1 MITRTCG
8 TLTSQAKDMTQTPK
22 QVRANE
28 LTQDNSQTGEGNWS
42 SEEEVQEVSGQCIAA
57 PQLPETLLYTCYKQR
72 SDEFRRLFKEVPES
86 EKLIA
91 DYTCALQKDILLHGH
106 IYFTE
111 NCLCFYSKV
120 FRGTK
125 ITVNMQDIIL
135 MSREKTAKWIP
146 NAIQISTDS
155 KKFLFSSFSARGKS
169 YLSMFRL
176 WQNVLLDKKL
186 TKLELLQM
194 VKQHY
199 GNELGL
205 SHDEMESFQTP
216 VETVTPT
223 VPSLNM
229 RGEDNTGRPE
239 RPTSLRLPQGE
250 LNPHEATTPKGDD
263 TQSSAG
269 LQSMLSAN
277 GGDGTLSTPSHQRS
291 PNLSLNHSGSE
302 RVSKRSAL
310 SLDLNANEDQLSDN
324 SRSDSLEEV
333 EERETAS
340 PVSQG
345 RLFVNRVFHISA
357 EKMFDLL
364 FTDSSFV
371 RRFMDIRKIIGASST
386 SWQREASG
394 GMKRTLNYT
403 ITINNPLVGKFSTAT
418 ETQTLYKESR
428 EGQYYMI
435 DSEVYTHDVPYHD
448 YFYTQNRYCIIRNSK
463 HKCRLRIYT
472 DVKYKKQPWGLV
484 KSFITKN
491 SWSGLE
497 DYFRHLEAELLEEE
511 AELTQGSGDA
521 GKTGGLRRRRRTY
534 SRTLQEH
541 MKPGKQYSADSD
553 QQRAGTMG
561 AMDIKNTQHRQNI
574 TSIVFAMSLILFV
587 LVVLNLGLFF
597 KLWAMED
604 VAHRLYLNTKHR
616 MKEGVESSSLAPDLG
631 SRQGMPHRS
640 QEEAHLLRAVLQDSI
655 NLLEQLR
662 SSLVALQQNF
672 QAYNRSFSQF

>member
-1 MITRTCG
+1 
-8 TLTSQAKDMTQTPK
+8 MTQTPK
-22 QVRANE
+22 QVMGNE
-28 LTQDNSQTGEGNWS
+28 LTQDTSQSGEGRLTL
-42 SEEEVQEVSGQCIAA
+42 EEQEGLEVSGQCVTA
-57 PQLPETLLYTCYKQR
+57 PQSPEALLYTCYKQR
-72 SDEFRRLFKEVPES
+72 SDEFRKLFREMPES

-91 DYTCALQKDILLHGH
+91 DYTCALQKDILLQGR
-106 IYFTE
+106 IYITE
-111 NCLCFYSKV
+111 NCLCFYSHV

-125 ITVNMQDIIL
+125 IMVNMKDVTS
-135 MSREKTAKWIP
+135 MTREKTAKWIP
-146 NAIQISTDS
+146 NAIQINTNSE
-155 KKFLFSSFSARGKS
+155 KLLFCSFSAREKS
-169 YLSMFRL
+169 YLNMFRL
-176 WQNVLLDKKL
+176 WQNILMEKKL
-186 TKLELLQM
+186 TNSELLQI

-199 GNELGL
+199 GNDLGL
-205 SHDEMESFQTP
+205 SHDEMESFQTS
-216 VETVTPT
+216 VDSVT
-223 VPSLNM
+223 PSLNM
-229 RGEDNTGRPE
+229 RGEDHTGRPE

-250 LNPHEATTPKGDD
+250 MNSYEATTPQGDD
-263 TQSSAG
+263 TQSSVG

-277 GGDGTLSTPSHQRS
+277 GGDDTLSTPSHQRS
-291 PNLSLNHSGSE
+291 PNLSLNRSGSE
-302 RVSKRSAL
+302 RVSKRSSL

-333 EERETAS
+333 EECEK
-340 PVSQG
+340 VSQG

-357 EKMFDLL
+357 EKMFDML
-364 FTDSSFV
+364 FTDSNFL
-371 RRFMDIRKIIGASST
+371 RRFMHVRKITGASST
-386 SWQREASG
+386 PWQREASG

-403 ITINNPLVGKFSTAT
+403 ITISNPLVGKFSTAT
-418 ETQTLYKESR
+418 ENQTLYKESR

-435 DSEVYTHDVPYHD
+435 DAEVYTHDVPYHD

-497 DYFRHLEAELLEEE
+497 DYFKHLEAELLEEE

-534 SRTLQEH
+534 SRTLQDH

-553 QQRAGTMG
+553 QQRGSTIG
-561 AMDIKNTQHRQNI
+561 AMDIKNTPHRWNI
-574 TSIVFAMSLILFV
+574 TSIVTGMSLILFV

-604 VAHRLYLNTKHR
+604 VAHRMYLNTKHR
-616 MKEGVESSSLAPDLG
+616 MKERVESSLPPDLG
-631 SRQGMPHRS
+631 PRQGMPHRS
-640 QEEAHLLRAVLQDSI
+640 REEAHLLRAVLQDSI

-662 SSLVALQQNF
+662 SSLMVLQQSF
-672 QAYNRSFSQF
+672 QVYNRSSSQL

>member
-1 MITRTCG
+1 
-8 TLTSQAKDMTQTPK
+8 MTEIPK
-22 QVRANE
+22 QVTGNE
-28 LTQDNSQTGEGNWS
+28 LPQDSNQSGEVRCTLEEKEGPEVTGQ
-42 SEEEVQEVSGQCIAA
+42 VIAA
-57 PQLPETLLYTCYKQR
+57 PPQSTETLLYSSYKQR
-72 SDEFRRLFKEVPES
+72 SDEFRKLFREVPES

-91 DYTCALQKDILLHGH
+91 DYTCALQKDILLQGR
-106 IYFTE
+106 IYLTE
-111 NCLCFYSKV
+111 NCFCFYSHV

-125 ITVNMQDIIL
+125 IMVNMKDITS

-146 NAIQISTDS
+146 NAIQISTIS
-155 KKFLFSSFSARGKS
+155 EKLFFSSFSGREKS
-169 YLSMFRL
+169 YQSVFRL
-176 WQNVLLDKKL
+176 WQNILMEKKL

-194 VKQHY
+194 IKLHY
-199 GNELGL
+199 GNDLGL
-205 SHDEMESFQTP
+205 SHDEMESFQTS
-216 VETVTPT
+216 VDAVTP
-223 VPSLNM
+223 PLPRLNM
-229 RGEDNTGRPE
+229 RGDDHTGRPE

-250 LNPHEATTPKGDD
+250 MNSYESTTPQGDD
-263 TQSSAG
+263 TQSSVG

-277 GGDGTLSTPSHQRS
+277 GGDDTLSTPSHQRS
-291 PNLSLNHSGSE
+291 PNLSLNRSGSE
-302 RVSKRSAL
+302 RVSKHSSL

-333 EERETAS
+333 EECVTV
-340 PVSQG
+340 PQG
-345 RLFVNRVFHISA
+345 RLYVNRVFHVSA

-364 FTDSSFV
+364 FTDSNFM
-371 RRFMDIRKIIGASST
+371 RRFMEVRKITGSSST

-403 ITINNPLVGKFSTAT
+403 ITISNPLVGKFSTAT

-435 DSEVYTHDVPYHD
+435 DAEVYTHDVPYHD

-521 GKTGGLRRRRRTY
+521 GKTGALRRRRRTY

-553 QQRAGTMG
+553 QQRGGTMS
-561 AMDIKNTQHRQNI
+561 AMDIKNLPHRGNV
-574 TSIVFAMSLILFV
+574 TSIVFGMSLILFV

-604 VAHRLYLNTKHR
+604 VAHRMYLNTKHR
-616 MKEGVESSSLAPDLG
+616 MKEKVESSLAPDLG
-631 SRQGMPHRS
+631 PRQGMPHTS
-640 QEEAHLLRAVLQDSI
+640 QEEAHLLRAVLEDSI

-662 SSLVALQQNF
+662 SSLMVLQQSF
-672 QAYNRSFSQF
+672 QAYNRSSSHI

>member
-1 MITRTCG
+1 
-8 TLTSQAKDMTQTPK
+8 MTQTPK
-22 QVRANE
+22 QVTANE
-28 LTQDNSQTGEGNWS
+28 LTQDNTQSGEGKWS
-42 SEEEVQEVSGQCIAA
+42 SEEQEVLEVSGQCIAA
-57 PQLPETLLYTCYKQR
+57 PQSPEALLYTSYKQR

-91 DYTCALQKDILLHGH
+91 DYTCALQKEILLQGR
-106 IYFTE
+106 IYLTE
-111 NCLCFYSKV
+111 NFLCFYSQV

-125 ITVNMQDIIL
+125 ITVNMQDIISL
-135 MSREKTAKWIP
+135 SREKTAKWIP
-146 NAIQISTDS
+146 NAIQISTNS
-155 KKFLFSSFSARGKS
+155 EKLFFSSFSAREKS
-169 YLSMFRL
+169 YLGMFRL
-176 WQNVLLDKKL
+176 WQIILMDKKL

-199 GNELGL
+199 GNDLGL
-205 SHDEMESFQTP
+205 SHDEMESFQTS
-216 VETVTPT
+216 VDTKEKYDVFKTEFKV
-223 VPSLNM
+223 LN
-229 RGEDNTGRPE
+229 
-239 RPTSLRLPQGE
+239 LKYV
-250 LNPHEATTPKGDD
+250 LNSQQDD
-263 TQSSAG
+263 
-269 LQSMLSAN
+269 
-277 GGDGTLSTPSHQRS
+277 TLSTPSHQRS
-291 PNLSLNHSGSE
+291 PNLSLNRSGSE
-302 RVSKRSAL
+302 RVSKHSSL

-324 SRSDSLEEV
+324 SRSDSLEE
-333 EERETAS
+333 AS

-357 EKMFDLL
+357 EMMFDLL
-364 FTDSSFV
+364 FTDSSFM

-403 ITINNPLVGKFSTAT
+403 ITINNPLAGKFSTAT

-521 GKTGGLRRRRRTY
+521 GKTGGLRRRLRTY

-553 QQRAGTMG
+553 HQRAGTMG
-561 AMDIKNTQHRQNI
+561 INI
-574 TSIVFAMSLILFV
+574 CVFLIS
-587 LVVLNLGLFF
+587 
-597 KLWAMED
+597 
-604 VAHRLYLNTKHR
+604 
-616 MKEGVESSSLAPDLG
+616 ESSIYATG
-631 SRQGMPHRS
+631 
-640 QEEAHLLRAVLQDSI
+640 
-655 NLLEQLR
+655 
-662 SSLVALQQNF
+662 
-672 QAYNRSFSQF
+672 

>member
-1 MITRTCG
+1 M
-8 TLTSQAKDMTQTPK
+8 AKGMTQTPK
-22 QVRANE
+22 QVTGNE
-28 LTQDNSQTGEGNWS
+28 LTQDNNQSGEGRLTL
-42 SEEEVQEVSGQCIAA
+42 EEQEVLEVSGQCITA
-57 PQLPETLLYTCYKQR
+57 PQSPEALLYSCYKQR
-72 SDEFRRLFKEVPES
+72 SDEFRKLFREMPES

-91 DYTCALQKDILLHGH
+91 DYTCALQKDILLQGR
-106 IYFTE
+106 IYITG
-111 NCLCFYSKV
+111 NCLCFYSHV

-125 ITVNMQDIIL
+125 IMVNMKDVTS
-135 MSREKTAKWIP
+135 MTREKTAKWIP
-146 NAIQISTDS
+146 NAIQISTNS
-155 KKFLFSSFSARGKS
+155 EKLLFCSFSAREKS

-176 WQNVLLDKKL
+176 WQNILMEKKL
-186 TKLELLQM
+186 TNSELLQI

-199 GNELGL
+199 GNDLGL
-205 SHDEMESFQTP
+205 SHDEMESFQTS
-216 VETVTPT
+216 VDTATPT
-223 VPSLNM
+223 LPSLNM
-229 RGEDNTGRPE
+229 RGEDYTGRPE

-250 LNPHEATTPKGDD
+250 MNSYEATTPQGDD
-263 TQSSAG
+263 TQSSVG

-277 GGDGTLSTPSHQRS
+277 GGDDTLSTPSHQRS
-291 PNLSLNHSGSE
+291 PNLSLNRSGSE
-302 RVSKRSAL
+302 RVSKRSSH

-333 EERETAS
+333 EESEK
-340 PVSQG
+340 VSQG

-357 EKMFDLL
+357 EKMFDML
-364 FTDSSFV
+364 FTDSDFL
-371 RRFMDIRKIIGASST
+371 RRFMHVRKITGAHST
-386 SWQREASG
+386 PWQREASG

-403 ITINNPLVGKFSTAT
+403 ITISNPLVGKFSTAT
-418 ETQTLYKESR
+418 ENQTLYKESR

-435 DSEVYTHDVPYHD
+435 DAEVYTHDVPYHD

-497 DYFRHLEAELLEEE
+497 DYFKHLEAELLEEE

-553 QQRAGTMG
+553 QQRGSTMG
-561 AMDIKNTQHRQNI
+561 TMDIKNTPHRWNI
-574 TSIVFAMSLILFV
+574 TSIVTGMSLILFV

-604 VAHRLYLNTKHR
+604 VAHRMYLNTKHR
-616 MKEGVESSSLAPDLG
+616 MKERVESSLAPDLG
-631 SRQGMPHRS
+631 PRQGMPHRS
-640 QEEAHLLRAVLQDSI
+640 REEAHLLKAVLQDSI

-662 SSLVALQQNF
+662 SSLMVLQKSF
-672 QAYNRSFSQF
+672 QVYNSSSSQL